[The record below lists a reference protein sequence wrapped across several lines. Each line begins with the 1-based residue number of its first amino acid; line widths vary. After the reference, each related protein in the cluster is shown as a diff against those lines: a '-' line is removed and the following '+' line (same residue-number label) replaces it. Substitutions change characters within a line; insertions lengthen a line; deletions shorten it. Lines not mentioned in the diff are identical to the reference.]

1 MPAPPLILRQ
11 AEYRVMPWKNGGGTT
26 AEIAVEPPAASAAC
40 GFLWRLSLATIDQ
53 SGPFSAFPGCE
64 RTILLVEGDGFVL
77 DIAGQEPIVVDRR
90 FRPAVF
96 SGDRPAACR
105 LRGGPSRDLN
115 LMIDRARIQARSRVL
130 ELADNEMTIGG
141 PAGECLAVYLDGTA
155 AVEIDGAKEK
165 LARLDTLRLPSG
177 ATSTLRGTAIL
188 FVAELSR
195 RRQSSCGSPKRKEDH
210 EHTD

>member
-11 AEYRVMPWKNGGGTT
+11 ADYRAMAWKNGGGTT
-26 AEIAVEPPAASAAC
+26 AEIAVEPQDASAAG

-115 LMIDRARIQARSRVL
+115 LMIDRARIQARCRVV
-130 ELADNEMTIGG
+130 ESSGSGETIGG
-141 PAGECLAVYLDGTA
+141 PAGECLAVCLDGTA
-155 AVEIDGAKEK
+155 AVEAHGAAAT

-177 ATSTLRGTAIL
+177 ATATLRGTAIL

-195 RRQSSCGSPKRKEDH
+195 RDQRSAASPRREEGH
-210 EHTD
+210 EHTA